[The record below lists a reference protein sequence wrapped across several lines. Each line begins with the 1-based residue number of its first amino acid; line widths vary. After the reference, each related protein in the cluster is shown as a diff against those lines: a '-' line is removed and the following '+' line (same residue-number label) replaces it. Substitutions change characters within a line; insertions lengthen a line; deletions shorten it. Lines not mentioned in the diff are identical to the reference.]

1 MKKIFYLS
9 LLAGVLG
16 VTSCDDMLDVT
27 PQGSPVAGSFW
38 ANETDAISG
47 INAVYAEYSNDDMY
61 GRGFFWLSNGSD
73 DIGTKPRAFS
83 ENVKAFKVTGNESET
98 KNIWGLHY
106 RTMKRCNDVLR
117 NVPAINMDEKLKNRI
132 LGEAHFHHAVMHLE
146 LAYHYGDH
154 RAGVPI
160 IDRENPSDP
169 YVRRPANVNV
179 NYDYIAGDLKAAAEL
194 LPYFDEYKP
203 SDYGRPH
210 KTAAWAYLVRTYLY
224 AGDWANAEL
233 YADMVIKSG
242 KHDLLEK
249 FSDVFSIANNFSPE
263 YIWSVT
269 SSAKDTGLGSIFPG
283 VLLEDKGWGAYNGWG
298 VFYPTQ
304 DLYEEYE
311 SGDERRE
318 ATILKTGDKF
328 AYFGDTVVFNQGKYV
343 VSSSNRTG
351 LQFRKFMEPF
361 GYPKAGGSVDTRYVN
376 TNADK
381 PTTALNV
388 PLIRYADVLLMSA
401 EAKIKQGK
409 SGDAE
414 INEVRDRADLDP
426 INGATLDDLKHERR
440 CELAGEWTD
449 RHFDLVRWGD
459 AQSKYAQP
467 LYHAFAK
474 DDKGNPKVIY
484 EGRTFNPTIHH
495 VWPIPP
501 DEIAVS
507 KETLWQNQGW

>member
-1 MKKIFYLS
+1 MKKIFYGAM
-9 LLAGVLG
+9 LASMLVA
-16 VTSCDDMLDVT
+16 TSCDDMLDVT
-27 PQGSPVAGSFW
+27 PQGTPSDTNFW
-38 ANETDAISG
+38 RNETDAISG
-47 INAVYAEYSNDDMY
+47 INGVYAEYSNDDMY

-98 KNIWGLHY
+98 KNIWALHY

-117 NVPAINMDEKLKNRI
+117 NVPDIEMNEALKTRI

-160 IDRENPSDP
+160 VDREKPEDP
-169 YVRRPANVNV
+169 YVARPANVQV
-179 NYDYIAGDLKAAAEL
+179 NYAYIAEDLKQAAEM
-194 LPYFDEYKP
+194 LPYFEEYE
-203 SDYGRPH
+203 SADYGRPH
-210 KTAAWAYLVRTYLY
+210 KTAAWAYLARTYLY

-233 YADMVIKSG
+233 YADKVTGSG
-242 KHDLLEK
+242 KHDLVEDFAAL
-249 FSDVFSIANNFSPE
+249 FTIANNFSPE

-304 DLYEEYE
+304 DLYNEYE
-311 SGDERRE
+311 EGDERRE
-318 ATILKTGDKF
+318 ATILKTGDTFK
-328 AYFGDTVVFNQGKYV
+328 YFGEDVKFNEDKYI

-361 GYPKAGGSVDTRYVN
+361 GYPKVAGSVDTRYVN

-381 PTTALNV
+381 PTTSLNV
-388 PLIRYADVLLMSA
+388 PLIRYADVLLMKA
-401 EAKIKQGK
+401 EARIMQGK
-409 SGDAE
+409 NADAE
-414 INEVRDRADLDP
+414 INEVRDRAGLDP
-426 INGATLDDLKHERR
+426 LSNATITDLKHERR

-459 AQSKYAQP
+459 AQAKYGQP
-467 LYHAFAK
+467 LYHAYAK
-474 DDKGNPKVIY
+474 ETNGTAKVIY
-484 EGRTFNPTIHH
+484 AARTFNPAIHH

-507 KETLWQNQGW
+507 KGTLWQNEGW

>member
-1 MKKIFYLS
+1 MLAGMLS
-9 LLAGVLG
+9 L
-16 VTSCDDMLDVT
+16 TSCDDMLDVT
-27 PQGSPVAGSFW
+27 PQGSPSTDAYW
-38 ANETDAISG
+38 RNQADAISA
-47 INAVYAEYSNDDMY
+47 INGVYAEYSNDDMY

-83 ENVKAFKVTGNESET
+83 ENVKAFRITGNEPEV
-98 KNIWGLHY
+98 KNVWAVHY

-117 NVPAINMDEKLKNRI
+117 YVPAIGMDEALKKRI
-132 LGEAHFHHAVMHLE
+132 LGEAYFHHAVMHLE

-154 RAGVPI
+154 RAGIPI
-160 IDRENPSDP
+160 IDREHPEDP
-169 YVRRPANVNV
+169 YVARPANVKV
-179 NYDYIAGDLKAAAEL
+179 NYDYIVEDLKAAAER
-194 LPYFDEYKP
+194 LPEFSGYLAV
-203 SDYGRPH
+203 DYGRPH
-210 KTAAWAYLVRTYLY
+210 KTAAWAYLARTYLY

-233 YADMVIKSG
+233 YADMVIATG
-242 KHDLLEK
+242 KHALLNN
-249 FSDVFSIANNFSPE
+249 FADVFTIANNFSTE

-283 VLLEDKGWGAYNGWG
+283 VLLEDKGWNKYNGWG

-311 SGDERRE
+311 VGDKRRE
-318 ATILKTGDKF
+318 VTILKTGDKF
-328 AYFGDTVVFNQGKYV
+328 KYFGDSVFFNQDKYV

-351 LQFRKFMEPF
+351 LQFRKFMEPYS
-361 GYPKAGGSVDTRYVN
+361 YPKLDDAVDTRYVN
-376 TNADK
+376 SNGDK

-409 SGDAE
+409 NGDAG
-414 INEVRDRADLDP
+414 INEVRKRAGLDP
-426 INGATLDDLKHERR
+426 IGGATLDDLKHERR

-459 AQSKYAQP
+459 AERIYKEP
-467 LYHAFAK
+467 LYHAYSK

-484 EGRTFNPTIHH
+484 EGRTFNPNVHH

-507 KETLWQNQGW
+507 KGTLWQNKGW